1 MVRTC
6 NTIHLLEIMSK
17 LWVLSVVSTIT
28 PFGLTLS
35 HDIPS
40 NISILAL
47 AVDYNRKYPVPI
59 M

>member
-17 LWVLSVVSTIT
+17 LWVLSFVSTVT

-35 HDIPS
+35 DNIPS
-40 NISILAL
+40 NFSILAL
-47 AVDYNRKYPVPI
+47 AVDYNRKYPVP
-59 M
+59 MM